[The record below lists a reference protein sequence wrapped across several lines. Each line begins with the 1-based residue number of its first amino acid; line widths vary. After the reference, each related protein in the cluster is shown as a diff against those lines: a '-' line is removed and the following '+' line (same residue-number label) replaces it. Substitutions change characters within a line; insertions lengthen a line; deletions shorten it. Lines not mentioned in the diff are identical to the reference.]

1 MRGGTNKSQP
11 YFVAIMPF
19 GNNKLNYYFHRPVI
33 VLMLKTKTIISRLTF
48 LIYNVVPV
56 SIICQLLA
64 NQSLEQLNIILSL
77 DMSLKKR
84 RTLYFLSLICVFVL
98 CLYKLTRPAWAGF
111 RYCGTTL
118 LLQFWVKF
126 RDC

>member
-1 MRGGTNKSQP
+1 
-11 YFVAIMPF
+11 MPF

-77 DMSLKKR
+77 DMSLKKDEPFILCLWFVC
-84 RTLYFLSLICVFVL
+84 LYFVCF
-98 CLYKLTRPAWAGF
+98 KLKMTA
-111 RYCGTTL
+111 
-118 LLQFWVKF
+118 
-126 RDC
+126 